1 MNKVNIFLIPVLT
14 IFLSIHLQA
23 ADYPIIPYP
32 QQLTPQKG
40 YFTLDNQTNI
50 VSDDFSEEEI
60 KAIAGSWPV
69 EIITTPGFSGKKAI
83 ILQHNNKIDH
93 PEAYTMDISTQKILI
108 QANSPKG
115 CFYAMQ
121 TLRQLLS
128 PQFDLNKAPVSI
140 PCCKIK
146 DHPKYGYRGM
156 HLDVC
161 RHFAP
166 VEEIKTLIDQIS
178 FLKINTFHW
187 HLTDDQGWRIEIKKY
202 PLLTQTGAYRNRT
215 IIGHPR
221 RDIPHK
227 FDQTVYGGFYT
238 QEQIREVVEYA
249 ASKFVDVL
257 PEIEMPGHAMAAL
270 AAYPQYSCSGGPFEV
285 AGTWGVFNDVF
296 CPKDST
302 FIFLQNILDEVI
314 ALFPYPYIHV
324 GGDECPVIRWKNCVH
339 CQKRIAE
346 EGLKDEHELEDYFV
360 RRIENYLK
368 EKGKKIVGWEEIL
381 NPNLNPTSRIMSW
394 RGEKTGIK
402 ASKMGYDVIMTP
414 DTYLYLDYHQSKS
427 DSLKIGP
434 YLPVEKVYSYNP
446 ASDSLNKEEAK
457 HIAGV
462 QANVWTEYMSTP
474 QRRQEMIFP
483 RIAALS
489 EIAWLDANFK
499 DYERFSQNLKQYM
512 QQVQSINKITNLN
525 HYGVQH

>member
-1 MNKVNIFLIPVLT
+1 MNKINFFLIPVLT
-14 IFLSIHLQA
+14 IFLSINLQA

-40 YFTLDNQTNI
+40 YFTMDNQTKI
-50 VSDDFSEEEI
+50 VSNGFSEEET

-69 EIITTPGFSGKKAI
+69 EIITTPGVSGKKAI
-83 ILQHNNKIDH
+83 ILQRNNKIDN

-108 QANSPKG
+108 QASSPKG

-121 TLRQLLS
+121 TLRQLAP
-128 PQFDLNKAPVSI
+128 PQFDLNKAKISI

-215 IIGHPR
+215 IIGHPH

-249 ASKFVDVL
+249 ASKFVNVV

-285 AGTWGVFNDVF
+285 EGRWGVFNDIF
-296 CPKDST
+296 CPKEET
-302 FIFLQNILDEVI
+302 FCFLEDILSEVI
-314 ALFPYPYIHV
+314 DLFPSEYIHI
-324 GGDECPVIRWKNCVH
+324 GGDEAPKLRWKNCAH
-339 CQKRIAE
+339 CQALIKK
-346 EGLKDEHELEDYFV
+346 EGLQDEHELQSYFIKH
-360 RRIENYLK
+360 IEK
-368 EKGKKIVGWEEIL
+368 FVESKGRHIIGWDEIL
-381 NPNLNPTSRIMSW
+381 EGGLAPRATVMSW
-394 RGEKTGIK
+394 RGAEGGIQ
-402 ASKMGYDVIMTP
+402 AARQNHDVIMTP
-414 DTYLYLDYHQSKS
+414 NAYLYLDYHQSPS

-434 YLPVEKVYSYNP
+434 LLPVEKVYSYNP
-446 ASDSLNKEEAK
+446 TPDILNKEEAK
-457 HIAGV
+457 HILGV
-462 QANVWTEYMSTP
+462 QANVWTEYMPTP
-474 QRRQEMIFP
+474 QRRQQMIFP
-483 RIAALS
+483 RIAALA
-489 EIAWLDANFK
+489 EIAWLDANLK
-499 DYERFSQNLKQYM
+499 NYGRFSKNLKTYIA
-512 QQVQSINKITNLN
+512 QVQSINNK
-525 HYGVQH
+525 